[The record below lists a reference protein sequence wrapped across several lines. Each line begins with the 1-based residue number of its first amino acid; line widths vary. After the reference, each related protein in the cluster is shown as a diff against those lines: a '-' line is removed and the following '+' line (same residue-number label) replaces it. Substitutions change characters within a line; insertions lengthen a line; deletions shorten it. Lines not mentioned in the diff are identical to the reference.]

1 MNPQKKLKELL
12 RSRKNNN
19 WWAASEAYYT
29 LVTLSSIFY
38 WSASIWKYPQ
48 KIGKGKGYI
57 QTSMCTYVDVG
68 NRPLRQSYLHPR
80 PGRKSQ
86 SDHRLILIWDSSH
99 LGDLDCPSELST
111 DPCAPASNWQLLAL
125 AYCQKM
131 YKKKKTFK
139 SVYWRRRDI
148 NGRNFKALQNRPMHW
163 SISRC

>member
-38 WSASIWKYPQ
+38 WNASIWKYPQ

-68 NRPLRQSYLHPR
+68 NRPLHQSYLHPR

-125 AYCQKM
+125 AYCQNGQE
-131 YKKKKTFK
+131 KKDIQISILKETRHKWKK
-139 SVYWRRRDI
+139 
-148 NGRNFKALQNRPMHW
+148 L
-163 SISRC
+163 